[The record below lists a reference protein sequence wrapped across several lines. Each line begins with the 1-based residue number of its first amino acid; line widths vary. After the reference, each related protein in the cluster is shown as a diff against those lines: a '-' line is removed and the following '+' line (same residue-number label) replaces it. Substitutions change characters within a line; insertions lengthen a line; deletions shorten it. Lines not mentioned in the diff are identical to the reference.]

1 VTRFAFIDAQRAHHD
16 VTVLCRLLKVSRSG
30 FYAWLSRPASPRA
43 VADGVLTEQI
53 KTAFIDNRQVY
64 GAPRVHAELKGAGV
78 RVGRKRVARLMRAAE
93 LVGCHRRK
101 RSFSIT
107 RQDPNAGVAPDR
119 VDRKFVASAPN
130 QLWVADVTYVPTVQ
144 GWLYLACVTDVFS
157 RLVIGWS
164 MASHRKTDLVVDAVT
179 MAVHRRGGHVP
190 GVIHHSDRGGEYSS
204 HALERE
210 LRRHGALP
218 SMGSVADCF
227 DNALAESVFATLE
240 CELFDQQPHGRF
252 ATRRQ
257 AKLAVFDY
265 LETFYNPR
273 RRHSAL
279 QMRSPLAFE
288 RAHHDR
294 DAAIPGGAD
303 TAAA

>member
-1 VTRFAFIDAQRAHHD
+1 VTRFAFVDREKALYD
-16 VTVLCRLLKVSRSG
+16 VTVLCSLLKVSRSG
-30 FYAWLSRPASPRA
+30 FYAWTRRPPSARA
-43 VADGVLTEQI
+43 VADAVLTEQI
-53 KTAFIDNRQVY
+53 QTAFDDNRKVY
-64 GAPRVHAELKGAGV
+64 GAPRIHAELVDVGV
-78 RVGRKRVARLMRAAE
+78 HVGRKRVARLMRAADI
-93 LVGCHRRK
+93 VGCHRRK

-107 RQDPNAGVAPDR
+107 KQNPVAEVAPDL
-119 VDRKFVASAPN
+119 VDRQFVATAPN

-157 RLVIGWS
+157 RMVLGWS

-204 HALERE
+204 HQLERE
-210 LRRHGALP
+210 LRRHGALA
-218 SMGSVADCF
+218 SMGSVADCY
-227 DNALAESVFATLE
+227 DNALAESLFATLE
-240 CELFDQQPHGRF
+240 CELFDQQPGGRF
-252 ATRRQ
+252 QTRRE

-273 RRHSAL
+273 RRHSSIG
-279 QMRSPLAFE
+279 QISPARYE
-288 RAHHDR
+288 QEHTAR
-294 DAAIPGGAD
+294 

>member
-1 VTRFAFIDAQRAHHD
+1 MTRFAFIDREKAHHD
-16 VTVLCRLLKVSRSG
+16 VAALCRLLKVSRSG
-30 FYAWLSRPASPRA
+30 FYAWLSRPPSARA
-43 VADGVLTEQI
+43 LADEVLITQI
-53 KTAFIDNRQVY
+53 RTAFDDNRRVY
-64 GAPRVHAELKGAGV
+64 GAPRIHAELAETGV
-78 RVGRKRVARLMRAAE
+78 HVGRKRVARLMRQAGI
-93 LVGCHRRK
+93 VGCHRRK
-101 RSFSIT
+101 RSVSIT
-107 RQDPNAGVAPDR
+107 RSDPSIEAAPDR
-119 VDRKFVASAPN
+119 VDRKFVATAPN
-130 QLWVADVTYVPTVQ
+130 QLWVADVTSVLTVQ

-157 RLVIGWS
+157 RMVIGWS

-179 MAVHRRGGHVP
+179 MAVHRRGGRVP

-210 LRRHGALP
+210 LRRHGALA

-240 CELFDQQPHGRF
+240 CELFDQQPGGRF
-252 ATRRQ
+252 ATRRE

-279 QMRSPLAFE
+279 GQISPAAFAA
-288 RAHHDR
+288 AHTVN
-294 DAAIPGGAD
+294 
-303 TAAA
+303 TAA